1 MKRTVQQVANG
12 NIAPHI
18 DPQTVGFLLVPEFA
32 LLAYASAVEPL
43 RAANRLSGRE
53 LYRWVNVSPKEPI
66 AMASCGVGIN
76 ADSLVGDLLSLDIL
90 FVIAGGNPFEFN
102 DAATFTWLRKLATRG
117 VRIGGISGGPVILA
131 RAGLLKGHKCTVHW
145 EHVPAFRET
154 FPSLQLT
161 ETLYE
166 IDGRRFTCA
175 GSTAALD
182 MMHALLT
189 SEHGSLLGGA
199 VSDWFLQTQIRECT
213 VRQRLALQDRY
224 DVKDA
229 KLLTV
234 LELIEDVGETPVT
247 RTQLATLAGIS
258 VRQLERLF
266 RNHLGTSLTAHSK
279 QVRLARARLLLRQ
292 SALSV
297 IEIGNVCG
305 FASAS
310 HFSHCYTS
318 QFGHP
323 PRAERI
329 KSDAGPSRKRS
340 RVSRSRPDILSK

>member
-1 MKRTVQQVANG
+1 MQQVTKG
-12 NIAPHI
+12 RITHRTH
-18 DPQTVGFLLVPEFA
+18 PQKVGFLLVPGFA

-43 RAANRLSGRE
+43 RGANRLSGQE
-53 LYRWVNVSPKEPI
+53 LYSWINVSPGAPI

-76 ADSLVGDLLSLDIL
+76 ADSLVGDQLDLDVL

-102 DAATFTWLRKLATRG
+102 DAATFAWLRKLANRG

-131 RAGLLKGHKCTVHW
+131 RADLLRGHKCTVHW

-154 FPSLQLT
+154 FPTLHLT
-161 ETLYE
+161 ENLYE
-166 IDGRRFTCA
+166 IDGNRFTCA

-182 MMHALLT
+182 MMHALLA
-189 SEHGSLLGGA
+189 SQHGSLLGGA

-213 VRQRLALQDRY
+213 VRQRLTLQDRY

-229 KLLTV
+229 KLLAV

-247 RTQLATLAGIS
+247 RTQLARLAGIS

-266 RNHLGTSLTAHSK
+266 RNHLGTSLTVHSK
-279 QVRLARARLLLRQ
+279 QVRLAKARLLLRQ
-292 SALSV
+292 SSLSV

-323 PRAERI
+323 PRGERSGINAEV
-329 KSDAGPSRKRS
+329 SRKRS
-340 RVSRSRPDILSK
+340 LVPRS

>member
-1 MKRTVQQVANG
+1 MRSFFPSIKQRT
-12 NIAPHI
+12 
-18 DPQTVGFLLVPEFA
+18 DPQKVGFLLVPGFA

-43 RAANRLSGRE
+43 RAANRLSGQE
-53 LYRWVNVSPKEPI
+53 LYSWMNISPEQPI
-66 AMASCGVGIN
+66 TMASCGIGIN
-76 ADSLVGDLLSLDIL
+76 ADYRVGNHVDLDVL

-102 DAATFTWLRKLATRG
+102 DAPTFTWLRKLANRG

-131 RAGLLKGHKCTVHW
+131 RAGLLKGHRCTVHW

-154 FPSLQLT
+154 FPTLQLT
-161 ETLYE
+161 ENLYE
-166 IDGRRFTCA
+166 IDRNRLTCA

-182 MMHALLT
+182 MMHALLAGQ
-189 SEHGSLLGGA
+189 HGPFLGGA

-213 VRQRLALQDRY
+213 ARQRLTLRDRY

-234 LELIEDVGETPVT
+234 LEFIEDVRETPISRV
-247 RTQLATLAGIS
+247 QLAALAGIS

-279 QVRLARARLLLRQ
+279 SVRLAKARLLLRQ
-292 SALSV
+292 TSLSI
-297 IEIGNVCG
+297 IEIGHACG

-318 QFGHP
+318 HFGHP

-329 KSDAGPSRKRS
+329 AAKA
-340 RVSRSRPDILSK
+340 